1 LRDQSIRNVELLKE
15 AMITYIANNGY

>member
-15 AMITYIANNGY
+15 AIITYIANNGY